1 MALSKEKIFEFLQN
15 SSTPLTKREIA
26 RAFGVK
32 GGENRVALKQILK
45 SLENDGSIVKMAG
58 GTFTMP
64 EGLPPVSVIEI
75 CEIDIDGDVIAKPLE
90 WNEELKGKP
99 PRIEVMP
106 DKKNYRNLHEGSRAL
121 ARLSWTSENIYEA
134 RIMRLIDEGSR
145 YEGGEVIGL
154 VRLLKKGAILQP
166 THKKAK
172 NDFDIS
178 TGDLNGAKEGDLVT
192 AELLPSRGLKRK
204 KVRITKVLG
213 TQDDPKAISLISLHE
228 AGLSESFPE
237 NVREE
242 ANKLHTMSSLQ
253 KHGSSDIKQPDSRL
267 RGNDNIMKGREDL
280 RKIPL
285 VTIDGADARDFD
297 DAVFA
302 EKDSEDSFHLIVAIA
317 DVSYYVRF
325 GSALDKEAKKRGNS
339 TYFPDRVVPMLP
351 EALSND
357 LCSLR
362 PNEDR
367 ASMAVHLWIDSEG
380 RLQRYKFVRALI
392 KSAARLTYEQVQAAY
407 DGNTDDTTGPLMD
420 TVIKPLYEA
429 YHILDKAREQ
439 RGALDL
445 DIPERQIIIDDQGNM
460 TGVTTRTRLDAHK
473 LIEEFMILANVAA
486 ASALEKKN
494 GRQKS
499 FGETPCVYRVH
510 DKPSY
515 DKLESARDFLDSFNL
530 SLPKGQDIK
539 SKQINRL
546 LHKATE
552 SEYSALISQVILR
565 TQSQAIYAPDNIGHF
580 GLALDKYAHFTSP
593 IRRYAD
599 LLVHRA
605 LIKAYGLGPGG
616 MDEAEKASIKE
627 ACEHITLTERNS
639 MDAERKSVDRF
650 TANYLSSHIGA
661 EFSGKISGVT
671 RFGLFITLDESGAD
685 GLIPMKSLGDD
696 FYVHDEKAHALIGR
710 RKGKIFRLGASLQVI
725 IKEADALT
733 GACRFALAPG
743 QQGADIPGMTKPRI
757 PKDNQKGRNNR
768 KSGRNK
774 STKRFSHADR
784 YKKSKKK

>member
-1 MALSKEKIFEFLQN
+1 MSTLDKQKIFEFIQN
-15 SSTPLTKREIA
+15 SPSPQTKREIA
-26 RAFGVK
+26 RAFGIK

-45 SLENDGSIVKMAG
+45 ALENDGSITKMSG
-58 GTFTMP
+58 GTYTTP
-64 EGLPPVSVIEI
+64 EGLPPVSVIEVS
-75 CEIDIDGDVIAKPLE
+75 EIDIDGDVLAKPME
-90 WNEELKGKP
+90 WNAELMGEP
-99 PRIEVMP
+99 PRIEIMP
-106 DKKNYRNLHEGSRAL
+106 DKNNYKNLREGSRAL
-121 ARLSWTSENIYEA
+121 ARLSRTSEKIYEA

-172 NDFDIS
+172 NDFDIA
-178 TGDLNGAKEGDLVT
+178 TGDLNGAKEGNLVT

-204 KVRITKVLG
+204 KVRVTKVLG

-237 NVREE
+237 NVVKETE
-242 ANKLHTMSSLQ
+242 GMKA
-253 KHGSSDIKQPDSRL
+253 PDT
-267 RGNDNIMKGREDL
+267 KGREDL
-280 RKIPL
+280 RKVPL

-302 EKDSEDSFHLIVAIA
+302 EKDSEGGFHLIVAIA

-325 GSALDKEAKKRGNS
+325 ASALDKEAKKRGNS

-362 PNEDR
+362 PNENR
-367 ASMAVHLWIDSEG
+367 ASLAVHLWIDSEG
-380 RLQRYKFVRALI
+380 QLKRYKFVRALI
-392 KSAARLTYEQVQAAY
+392 KSAARLTYEQVQAAH
-407 DGNTDDTTGPLMD
+407 DGQSDDTTGPLMD
-420 TVIKPLYEA
+420 KVIKPIYEA
-429 YHILDKAREQ
+429 YQVLDQARLK

-445 DIPERQIIIDDQGNM
+445 DLPERQIIIDDQGNM

-499 FGETPCVYRVH
+499 LGETPCVYRIH

-515 DKLESARDFLDSFNL
+515 EKLESARDFLDSFNL

-539 SKQINRL
+539 SKQLNRL
-546 LHKATE
+546 LRKATE
-552 SEYSALISQVILR
+552 SDYSALISLVILR
-565 TQSQAIYAPDNIGHF
+565 TQSQAIYSPDNIGHF

-605 LIKAYGLGPGG
+605 LIKAYDLGPGG
-616 MDEAEKASIKE
+616 MAEEEKVTISE
-627 ACEHITLTERNS
+627 ACDHITQTERAS

-661 EFSGKISGVT
+661 EFAGKINSVT
-671 RFGLFITLDESGAD
+671 RFGLFITLNESGAD

-696 FYVHDEKAHALIGR
+696 YYVHDEKAHALIGR
-710 RKGKIFRLGASLQVI
+710 RKGKVFRLGAAVQVI
-725 IKEADALT
+725 IKEADKLT
-733 GACRFALAPG
+733 GACSFEMAPS
-743 QQGADIPGMTKPRI
+743 QGSADIPGMAKPKVPHDNARRGGGK
-757 PKDNQKGRNNR
+757 PKGK
-768 KSGRNK
+768 KSN
-774 STKRFSHADR
+774 KRFSHADK
-784 YKKSKKK
+784 YKKPKKT